1 MYKKATR
8 KGFLRVPRAST
19 LVKKRWQILNTIKPN
34 LIVRRGIVFGGI
46 GFLRRMQYAPTFQNF

>member
-34 LIVRRGIVFGGI
+34 LIDSILEEVLFVEVS
-46 GFLRRMQYAPTFQNF
+46 GF